1 MVAEPPSS
9 DSAVDPLSSYYGL
22 ALFPDSFRLQP
33 DPTKSWDFDAD
44 LDSIHNH
51 LKSIALR
58 SPNKLQEQAKMILDG
73 SSELLNSEIA
83 NFLASKVKIE
93 TGVALDKES
102 LPERRPGLGRKR
114 ARFSLK
120 PSLSQSAVSLE
131 SNLDIDQLKDPE
143 EFFLAYERFENAKR
157 EIQKQI
163 GGVSMNLEQRDPSTT
178 VRQRRPGILG
188 RSVRYKH
195 RYSSVISENKEN
207 VISSQEPF
215 ESGIVIPIDDML
227 QHETDQNAASH
238 ESKLAGSMDKVEKN
252 VNEILD
258 ELLSGNFED
267 LEGSGTI
274 SILQKR
280 LQIKPIDL
288 ENLSL
293 PELQGTQKINLNP
306 SRGNIT
312 KPRKALS
319 DIDNLLKEISS
330 KTPEKLMQE
339 AENIVNHIASPTPPR
354 SPFATFPSLQK
365 HIVQSMPSNDPFS
378 ILDFDDSQA
387 ITPSLM
393 ESRKESDLY
402 DSGKQLSNFD
412 GLKSPLIE
420 EDGTAVAKTGS
431 PEAVIGD
438 FTNSKAIV
446 HDNSSKVSVGVD
458 VGPSGTHVDME
469 DNVRSCNTDNDL
481 DEQLSNCDKLKS
493 LLIEEDDTAVA
504 KTGSPEAVIGDFTY
518 VEAIVHDNSR
528 KVSVGVDVGCS
539 GTHVDMEDN
548 VRGCN
553 MDIDLDEQLSN
564 CDKLKSLLIEEVDT
578 SVAKTASPEAVIGD
592 FTYVEAIV
600 HDNSSKVS
608 VGVDVGSSGTHVDV
622 EDNVRGCNKDNDLDV
637 QLSCHDADMTAQTN
651 GPNNLEDKVEDMLQE
666 PAEAVA
672 SPQPDLNM
680 ADATEEILNDIQ
692 SMLDQSS
699 PAVVEEHAV
708 HQLSRSP
715 GNVSEQ
721 HLEECTQESL
731 NEQNKATPPRPRKR
745 KEKTCRKS
753 LAGAGLLWDHGV
765 RRSTRIR
772 TRPLEYWKGERLL
785 YGRIHQ
791 SLTTVIGLKYV
802 SPSKE
807 DGQPALKVKS
817 FVSDEYK
824 ELVELAAL

>member
-22 ALFPDSFRLQP
+22 ALFPDSFRVQP

-58 SPNKLQEQAKMILDG
+58 SPNKLLEQAKMVLDG

-83 NFLASKVKIE
+83 NFLASKAKIE
-93 TGVALDKES
+93 TGVALDEES

-157 EIQKQI
+157 EIQKQT
-163 GGVSMNLEQRDPSTT
+163 GRVSMNLEQHDPSTT
-178 VRQRRPGILG
+178 VRPRRPGILG

-215 ESGIVIPIDDML
+215 ESGIVIPIDDMP
-227 QHETDQNAASH
+227 QHETDQNVVSR
-238 ESKLAGSMDKVEKN
+238 ESELAGSMDKLEKN

-267 LEGSGTI
+267 LEGNGTI

-293 PELQGTQKINLNP
+293 PELQGAQKINLNP

-319 DIDNLLKEISS
+319 DIDNLLKKISS
-330 KTPEKLMQE
+330 KTPEKLTKE
-339 AENIVNHIASPTPPR
+339 AENSVNHIASPTPPR
-354 SPFATFPSLQK
+354 SPFAPFPSLQK

-378 ILDFDDSQA
+378 ILDFDDSQG

-438 FTNSKAIV
+438 FTNSEAIV
-446 HDNSSKVSVGVD
+446 HDNSSKVSVDVD
-458 VGPSGTHVDME
+458 VGS
-469 DNVRSCNTDNDL
+469 
-481 DEQLSNCDKLKS
+481 
-493 LLIEEDDTAVA
+493 
-504 KTGSPEAVIGDFTY
+504 
-518 VEAIVHDNSR
+518 
-528 KVSVGVDVGCS
+528 S

-564 CDKLKSLLIEEVDT
+564 CDKLKSPLIEEVDT
-578 SVAKTASPEAVIGD
+578 TVAKTASPEAVIGD
-592 FTYVEAIV
+592 FTYAEAIV
-600 HDNSSKVS
+600 HDNPSKVS

-622 EDNVRGCNKDNDLDV
+622 EDNVRSCNKDNDLDV

-666 PAEAVA
+666 PVEAVA

-708 HQLSRSP
+708 HQLSKSP
-715 GNVSEQ
+715 GDVPEQ
-721 HLEECTQESL
+721 HLEECTEESL

-745 KEKTCRKS
+745 KEKPCRKS
-753 LAGAGLLWDHGV
+753 LAGAGLLWEHGV

>member
-22 ALFPDSFRLQP
+22 ALFPDSFRVQP

-73 SSELLNSEIA
+73 SSELLNLEVA

-163 GGVSMNLEQRDPSTT
+163 GGVSMNLEQQDPSTT

-195 RYSSVISENKEN
+195 RYSSVISENEEN
-207 VISSQEPF
+207 VRSSQEPF
-215 ESGIVIPIDDML
+215 ESGIVIPIDDMP
-227 QHETDQNAASH
+227 QHETDQNVVSH
-238 ESKLAGSMDKVEKN
+238 ESELAGSMDKLEEN

-267 LEGSGTI
+267 LEGNGTI

-293 PELQGTQKINLNP
+293 PELQGAQKINLNP

-319 DIDNLLKEISS
+319 DIDNLLKEISG
-330 KTPEKLMQE
+330 KTPEKLSQE
-339 AENIVNHIASPTPPR
+339 AENSVNHIASPTPPR
-354 SPFATFPSLQK
+354 SPFAPFPSLQK
-365 HIVQSMPSNDPFS
+365 HIVRSMPSNDPFS
-378 ILDFDDSQA
+378 ILDFDDSQGM
-387 ITPSLM
+387 TPSLM

-420 EDGTAVAKTGS
+420 EDGTAVAKAGS
-431 PEAVIGD
+431 PKAVIGD
-438 FTNSKAIV
+438 FTNSEAIV

-458 VGPSGTHVDME
+458 VGSSGTD
-469 DNVRSCNTDNDL
+469 
-481 DEQLSNCDKLKS
+481 
-493 LLIEEDDTAVA
+493 
-504 KTGSPEAVIGDFTY
+504 
-518 VEAIVHDNSR
+518 
-528 KVSVGVDVGCS
+528 
-539 GTHVDMEDN
+539 VDMEDN

-553 MDIDLDEQLSN
+553 MDIDLDEQLNN
-564 CDKLKSLLIEEVDT
+564 CDKLKSPLIEEVDT
-578 SVAKTASPEAVIGD
+578 TVAKTASPEAVIGD
-592 FTYVEAIV
+592 FTYAEAIV

-622 EDNVRGCNKDNDLDV
+622 EDSVRGCNKDNDLDV

-666 PAEAVA
+666 PVEAVA

-680 ADATEEILNDIQ
+680 ADATDEILNDIQ

-699 PAVVEEHAV
+699 PAVVEEHAA
-708 HQLSRSP
+708 HRLSRSP
-715 GNVSEQ
+715 GDVPEQ
-721 HLEECTQESL
+721 HLEECTEESL
-731 NEQNKATPPRPRKR
+731 SEQNKATPPRPRKR
-745 KEKTCRKS
+745 KEKPCRKS
-753 LAGAGLLWDHGV
+753 LAGAGLLWEHGV